1 MANIFICK
9 NCESETSGS
18 YCNNCGQRTSIKKVT
33 FSETFQDI
41 INGMFSLDAPLWMTV
56 KMLIVNPGKLFRDFL
71 SGKRKTYYKP
81 VSFFILT
88 TIIFVLTKALL
99 NYDPMENM
107 VQAQHDSFD
116 ISLFNKAGIFMAKNI
131 NNIIFTFV
139 FSLAIMIK
147 VFFYKKF
154 SLAEYL
160 AVSFYMVGFYIIIT
174 TLMMFGLKFGNPQF
188 KMLPF
193 ILMFI
198 YVQYALLSFFQKQNL
213 LTIFKIFL
221 VYFFATILY
230 MFLGYGISFLIVWLK
245 SL

>member
-1 MANIFICK
+1 MTKNTTCK
-9 NCESETSGS
+9 NCETETTSE
-18 YCNNCGQRTSIKKVT
+18 YCPNCGQRTAIHKVT
-33 FSETFQDI
+33 LNETFQDV
-41 INGMFSLDAPLWMTV
+41 INGLFSLDAPLWMTV
-56 KMLIVNPGKLFRDFL
+56 KTLVVNPGKLFRDFL

-99 NYDPMENM
+99 NYDPMQNIA
-107 VQAQHDSFD
+107 QAQHESLD
-116 ISLFNKAGIFMAKNI
+116 ISLFNKAGIFMAENI

-139 FSLAIMIK
+139 FSLALMLK
-147 VFFYKKF
+147 VFFYKAY

-174 TLMMFGLKFGNPQF
+174 TLMMFGLKFGNPQY

-198 YVQYALLSFFQKQNL
+198 YVLYALLSFFQKKNI
-213 LTIFKIFL
+213 LTVFKFFL
-221 VYFFATILY
+221 VYFFALIFY
-230 MFLGYGISFLIVWLK
+230 MVLGYGISFLIVWLK
-245 SL
+245 SV